1 MMIDPV
7 FNWIVALALIQ
18 LFASAAWHKARDI
31 SGFSQII
38 ASYQILPNTSKP
50 SAALSIIAIEVIA
63 AALIM
68 IPSTRTTG
76 AVLVAALLLGY
87 ALVMAINLLR
97 NRRLLDC
104 GCHFGQKKQSISW
117 LLVVRNIAIATLTL
131 LLFLP
136 MQTRAMNIFDL
147 GIVLFGLSLSS
158 MIYVI
163 ANELSRNHELL
174 KNG

>member
-31 SGFSQII
+31 NGFSQII

-50 SAALSIIAIEVIA
+50 SAALSIIAIEVIS